1 MLTLRITREEL
12 VALDRR
18 HLALGLACTW
28 IVGMGRWWDDPGAHL
43 VQHLGLG
50 SLAYVVALSAL
61 LYGVLRPVA
70 GPDVTLFRVLT
81 FVTLTAAPGILYAI
95 PVERIT
101 SLQTARDLNVAFLG
115 LVAAWRVAM
124 LIVFARR
131 LGQLSVFA
139 VWVSSLLPLTLI
151 VTALALLNL
160 ERAVLH
166 IMSGLRGGTAND
178 STYMVLLLLTA
189 ASMYA
194 FIPLLIAWVTLI
206 VLRLRRAR
214 RGSG

>member
-1 MLTLRITREEL
+1 VLTL
-12 VALDRR
+12 
-18 HLALGLACTW
+18 
-28 IVGMGRWWDDPGAHL
+28 
-43 VQHLGLG
+43 LG

-70 GPDVTLFRVLT
+70 GPDITLFRVLT

-95 PVERIT
+95 PVERVT
-101 SLQTARDLNVAFLG
+101 SLDTARDLNVAFLG

-131 LGQLSVFA
+131 LGQLSVVA
-139 VWVSSLLPLTLI
+139 VTVSSLLPLTLI
-151 VTALALLNL
+151 VTALTLLNL

-166 IMSGLRGGTAND
+166 IMSGLRDGTAND
-178 STYMVLLLLTA
+178 SAYMVLLLLTI
-189 ASMYA
+189 ASTYA
-194 FIPLLIAWVTLI
+194 FIPLLIAWVALI

-214 RGSG
+214 RGSA